1 MSIIDDIKASM
12 DLRESYDATNR
23 KWRQECN
30 AVGLEIFYD
39 MSNPKTFSAYP
50 DCGCDGPCL
59 CLTEIGQYK
68 TRPCTRHFEGH
79 QCNPLGDAKIVGFG
93 P

>member
-30 AVGLEIFYD
+30 DAGLEIFYD
-39 MSNPKTFSAYP
+39 MSNPKTVQA
-50 DCGCDGPCL
+50 DCDCIDDCN
-59 CLTEIGQYK
+59 CTMQIGQYN

-93 P
+93 